1 MSARDDPIHRGQEKG
16 RLAWDRVRRELRLA
30 RISLGKSQAL
40 AARQAG
46 IDPATWNRVEKD
58 HLHKVDFQMVGRMA
72 AVVGLDFT
80 VNLYPSARR
89 LHDAPQLEL
98 MADARYLFGPAWD
111 WRTEVLV
118 GLPPDQRAWD
128 LGGTHRKTR
137 LQVRLD
143 AESVFNDCQAVMRR
157 VEGKRIAD
165 GDPRVVLAVR
175 SSRGNR
181 RGVDEAIDVLRTAF
195 PVDGR
200 AGLAALREGEDPGGN
215 VLLMVDW
222 YRAERAALAAAVPR

>member
-1 MSARDDPIHRGQEKG
+1 MSARDDVVHRGQEKG
-16 RLAWDRVRRELRLA
+16 RAAWDRYRREIRHARLG
-30 RISLGKSQAL
+30 LGKSQAL

-58 HLHKVDFQMVGRMA
+58 HLQKVDFAMLGRMA
-72 AVVGLDFT
+72 AVVGLDLT

-89 LHDAPQLEL
+89 LHDSPQLEL
-98 MADARYLFGPAWD
+98 QADTRYLFGPAWD
-111 WRTEVLV
+111 WRTEVHV
-118 GLPPDQRAWD
+118 GIPPDQRAWD
-128 LGGTHRKTR
+128 LGGTHRRTR

-143 AESVFNDCQAVMRR
+143 AESVFADCQAVMRR
-157 VEGKRIAD
+157 IEGKRVAD
-165 GDPRVVLAVR
+165 GDPRIVLAVR

-181 RGVDEAIDVLRTAF
+181 RGVDEAMDLLRTAF

-200 AGLAALREGEDPGGN
+200 VGLAALREGEDPGGN

-222 YRAERAALAAAVPR
+222 YRAERAALAASQH